1 MFVFDFETYKDQEF
15 AEAYAAGLFDVNR
28 LRDRWD
34 TDLTCDEIEI
44 ERKLVISFDKSCR
57 NPLVKTL
64 KFNLEN
70 YEGNSRTY
78 IDKDWDETVS
88 SYRRLLVAHN

>member
-1 MFVFDFETYKDQEF
+1 M
-15 AEAYAAGLFDVNR
+15 N
-28 LRDRWD
+28 
-34 TDLTCDEIEI
+34 
-44 ERKLVISFDKSCR
+44 
-57 NPLVKTL
+57 TL
-64 KFNLEN
+64 KFKSEN